1 MQTSCNQLAHSA
13 ADVSKSRLM
22 ELKAEL
28 SQSHDNLGRL
38 TTQLDQVNQDLE
50 RLTSYD
56 SLTGLANRSL
66 FHD

>member
-1 MQTSCNQLAHSA
+1 
-13 ADVSKSRLM
+13 M